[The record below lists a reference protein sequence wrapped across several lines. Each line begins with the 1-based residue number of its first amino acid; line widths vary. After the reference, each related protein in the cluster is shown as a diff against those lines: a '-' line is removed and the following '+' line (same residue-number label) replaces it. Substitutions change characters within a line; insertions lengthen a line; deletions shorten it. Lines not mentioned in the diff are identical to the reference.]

1 MDVPPAPSDQV
12 FIERLADRALEMEIE
27 PLGLL
32 LHDCVQAGASVGF
45 VLPFSR
51 EEATTFWRDRVL
63 PAVQSGSTLLWVAR
77 LGAGVVGTVQLGLA
91 AITNQ
96 AHRADVAKLL
106 VHPDARRRGIAR
118 RLTRELEAE
127 AARLGRTLLTLDT
140 RTGDVAEPLYRA
152 LGYETVGTIPG
163 YCRHPSEDR
172 LEATTLMYKRL
183 A

>member
-27 PLGLL
+27 PLGRL

-51 EEATTFWRDRVL
+51 EEATTYWRDRVL
-63 PAVQSGSTLLWVAR
+63 PAVQSGSTLLWVAH
-77 LGAGVVGTVQLGLA
+77 LGARVIGTVQLGLA
-91 AITNQ
+91 AFPNQ

-106 VHPDARRRGIAR
+106 VHPEARRRGIAR
-118 RLTRELEAE
+118 ALMTALEAE
-127 AARLGRTLLTLDT
+127 AVRRGRTLLTLDT
-140 RTGDVAEPLYRA
+140 RGGDMAEPLYRSI
-152 LGYETVGTIPG
+152 GYDTAGEIPG
-163 YCRHPSEDR
+163 YCRHPSDDR

-183 A
+183 I